1 MQLLLV
7 TYISRSGSTLFL
19 NQLSKFENFCV
30 CPEADVLVKEFL
42 YYPLK
47 IFEASA
53 LRKRLANI
61 IANDPKLR
69 AWNISEK
76 EADLISLKRTG
87 LEIFIAFLQVYRN
100 RVNPKASTIA
110 FKAVELANC
119 YSSFENHAE
128 NDYSIKHLAI
138 LRDPRGIYNSQSKT
152 KKPFKNKYFNTNPLI
167 TAYLFNHMLRSL
179 STYERDYPN
188 PVLTLRFEDFI
199 EDPTETIQSVCKKLG
214 ISLGNTSDNDSKS
227 LYVRLPVE
235 QKKIHENVIK
245 PAIGTKVD
253 EWKTD
258 LSKRAINLISHE
270 VASTVRLYYPDIVKP
285 KIGFTTRLMLYYY
298 KVRIFFSIDKY

>member
-1 MQLLLV
+1 MQLLFV

-19 NQLSKFENFCV
+19 NQLSKYENFCV
-30 CPEADVLVKEFL
+30 CPEADLLVKEFL

-47 IFEASA
+47 TFKASA

-69 AWNISEK
+69 AWNISAK
-76 EADLISLKRTG
+76 EADLISLRRTG

-100 RVNPKASTIA
+100 RVNPKALTIA

-138 LRDPRGIYNSQSKT
+138 LRDPRGIFNSQSKT

-179 STYERDYPN
+179 STYEKDYPN

-199 EDPTETIQSVCKKLG
+199 EDPTETIQSVCTKLG
-214 ISLGNTSDNDSKS
+214 ISLGNASDNDSKT
-227 LYVRLPVE
+227 LYVRLPDE
-235 QKKIHENVIK
+235 QRQIHENIIK
-245 PAIGTKVD
+245 PIIGAKDD
-253 EWKTD
+253 EWKTN

-270 VASTVRLYYPDIVKP
+270 IINTVRLYYPDIIKP
-285 KIGFTTRLMLYYY
+285 KIGFITRLMLYYY
-298 KVRIFFSIDKY
+298 KARIFFSIDKY